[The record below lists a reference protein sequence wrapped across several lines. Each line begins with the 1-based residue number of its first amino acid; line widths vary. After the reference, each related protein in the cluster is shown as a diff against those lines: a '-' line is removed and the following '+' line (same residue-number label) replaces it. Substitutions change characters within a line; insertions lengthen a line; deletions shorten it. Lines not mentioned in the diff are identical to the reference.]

1 MIKDLINV
9 KTSHSNGHS
18 HREVAANYRVS
29 MYEKVNVQFTYMV
42 INYSAKPFTHDRM
55 TRYRWLMMRFISTL
69 LINFIALSFKKNV
82 FNINLNLFK
91 KEDSII

>member
-1 MIKDLINV
+1 MIKDLMNV

-42 INYSAKPFTHDRM
+42 INYSTKPFIHNRM
-55 TRYRWLMMRFISTL
+55 ARYRWLMMRFISTL
-69 LINFIALSFKKNV
+69 LINCIALSFKKKC
-82 FNINLNLFK
+82 I
-91 KEDSII
+91 